1 MNGTINYIVE
11 LLCSQSLKDLFNKEN
26 IEKAVNVV
34 TGKNTASMVGA
45 WTFTGAALEFESDN
59 LLQKA
64 GGSVAATA
72 VEKKLDGFLEKAGIT
87 AGEMSF
93 SFAADSTF
101 QTTIR
106 GKELKGTYSY
116 DAPSRKVQLKFSRL
130 LNIKTTVNCTSEQME
145 LLFPSDKILDLMVL
159 KQLLETLDAQE
170 RQLIYLRYFADKTQT
185 DVGKMM
191 GISQVQV
198 SRMEKKI
205 LNNLRNLGT

>member
-1 MNGTINYIVE
+1 MKMLMMGAC
-11 LLCSQSLKDLFNKEN
+11 LAMALSFSLQSRAQSLKDLFNKEN

-116 DAPSRKVQLKFSRL
+116 DAPSRKVQLKFSKL

-145 LLFPSDKILDLMVL
+145 LLFPSDKILDLITFLTSKSSNATL
-159 KQLLETLDAQE
+159 KSISSLADSYDGMMLGFTL
-170 RQLIYLRYFADKTQT
+170 
-185 DVGKMM
+185 
-191 GISQVQV
+191 
-198 SRMEKKI
+198 KKQ
-205 LNNLRNLGT
+205 